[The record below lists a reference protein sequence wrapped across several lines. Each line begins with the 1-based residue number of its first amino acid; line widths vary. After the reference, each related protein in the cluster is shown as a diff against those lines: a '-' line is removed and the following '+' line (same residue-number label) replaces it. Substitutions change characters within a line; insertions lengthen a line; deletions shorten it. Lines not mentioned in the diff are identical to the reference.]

1 MTKKIAI
8 VLAEGFEET
17 EAVVP
22 ADILRRLGFD
32 LVLVS
37 LHGKGVPGAH
47 GIIIEADCTIAD
59 LKAADLSAV
68 ILPGGMPGSVNLRD
82 DERLLALVR
91 DVYNNGGIAAAICAA
106 PIALHAAGILAGK
119 TVTGYP
125 FPLLEETL
133 SDANY
138 TGNRTEIDA
147 NIITGKGP
155 GVAFEFSVKI
165 AEALGK
171 KAETE
176 HLKNIMFIK
185 K

>member
-8 VLAEGFEET
+8 VLAEGFEEI

-32 LVLVS
+32 VVFAS
-37 LHGKGVPGAH
+37 LKGKNARGSH
-47 GIIIEADCTIAD
+47 GIVIEADCAIAD
-59 LKAADLSAV
+59 LKASDLSALV
-68 ILPGGMPGSVNLRD
+68 LPGGMPGAVNLRD
-82 DERLLALVR
+82 DKRLLALVR
-91 DVYNNGGIAAAICAA
+91 DVYNNGSITAAICAA
-106 PIALHAAGILAGK
+106 PIALHAAGILKGK

-138 TGNRTEIDA
+138 TRNRTEIDG

-165 AEALGK
+165 AEALDKGPE
-171 KAETE
+171 AEQVMST
-176 HLKNIMFIK
+176 MFVK
-185 K
+185 G